1 MMLEIVKL
9 EPGFK
14 APELNLPNHRGEEFD
29 FAALPSQKAVV
40 YFFPAAG
47 SPGCTKEAVDLQD
60 NLATLEAAG
69 YRVIGISPDR
79 PEKLD
84 DFIDAHQLTFD
95 LLSDEDLVAHKA
107 WGAFGE
113 KNLYGRLYRGMLR
126 STIVVD
132 ENGLVTHAM
141 YNVKATGHAKM
152 LLRKLGLEG

>member
-1 MMLEIVKL
+1 MSETAKL
-9 EPGFK
+9 EPGSK
-14 APELNLPNHRGEEFD
+14 APSLSLPDHRGEQFD
-29 FAALPSQKAVV
+29 FASLPSTKAVV

-60 NLATLEAAG
+60 NLETLTAAG

-95 LLSDEDLVAHKA
+95 LLSDEDLSAHKA

-113 KNLYGRLYRGMLR
+113 KTLYGRLYRGMLR

-132 ENGLVTHAM
+132 ENGFISHAM

-152 LLRKLGLEG
+152 LLRKLGLEA

>member
-1 MMLEIVKL
+1 MLEIVKL

-14 APELNLPNHRGEEFD
+14 APELSLPNHRGEQFD
-29 FAALPSQKAVV
+29 FAELPSQKAVV

-132 ENGLVTHAM
+132 ENGLVAHAM